1 MRKYVTVPDIR
12 QYPSYR
18 STNAR
23 LLYMHVA
30 MGMEISTRT
39 YAHSLRQLSAELG
52 LPFQQIRTALKQLE
66 NDGLVATQS
75 LTQVVTYGLTRK
87 VTHNVT
93 QIYVMSASE
102 LEEASNA
109 ASNTASNT
117 ATNTA
122 ANTPTNTDIN
132 NKNISSSGKL
142 SHSDA
147 RARLPKIREWFIG
160 SLGLE
165 ASEADELSKAFLDR
179 QELKGKTWDN
189 EGDLL
194 AHAISWAEKRMKPK
208 KVPKMSDNQAR
219 EAEYQ
224 RTAEVAAQQSPQEK
238 ELELV
243 RYAWNS
249 YCDKRKRLGDEFAAS
264 AKEYY
269 IARRREY
276 ESKYGEIKAS

>member
-1 MRKYVTVPDIR
+1 MRKYVTIPDIR

-122 ANTPTNTDIN
+122 TNTPTNTDIN
-132 NKNISSSGKL
+132 NINIPNSGKL

-147 RARLPKIREWFIG
+147 RARLPKIREWLLG

-208 KVPKMSDNQAR
+208 KVPKMSDSQAR
-219 EAEYQ
+219 EAEYR

-249 YCDKRKRLGDEFAAS
+249 YCDKRKRLGEEFAAS

>member
-1 MRKYVTVPDIR
+1 MRKYVTIPDIR

-52 LPFQQIRTALKQLE
+52 IPFQQIRTALRQLE

-122 ANTPTNTDIN
+122 ANTPPNTDIN
-132 NKNISSSGKL
+132 NKNIPINGKL

-147 RARLPKIREWFIG
+147 RARLPKIREWLIG

-165 ASEADELSKAFLDR
+165 AAKAAEFADAFLDR

-194 AHAISWAEKRMKPK
+194 AHAISWAEKRTKTAAPR
-208 KVPKMSDNQAR
+208 KMTDSQAR

-238 ELELV
+238 ELEMV
-243 RYAWNS
+243 KYAWDC
-249 YCDKRKRLGDEFAAS
+249 YCDRRKRLGEEFAAS

-276 ESKYGEIKAS
+276 ENKYGKIKAS

>member
-1 MRKYVTVPDIR
+1 MRKYVTIPDIR
-12 QYPSYR
+12 QYSSYR
-18 STNAR
+18 SINAR

-52 LPFQQIRTALKQLE
+52 IPFQQTRTALKQLE
-66 NDGLVATQS
+66 NDGLVATRS

-102 LEEASNA
+102 LEEASNVASNA

-117 ATNTA
+117 ATNT
-122 ANTPTNTDIN
+122 PPNTDII
-132 NKNISSSGKL
+132 NKNIPISGKL
-142 SHSDA
+142 SHSYA
-147 RARLPKIREWFIG
+147 RALLPKIREWLLG

-165 ASEADELSKAFLDR
+165 APEADELSKAFLDR

-208 KVPKMSDNQAR
+208 KAPKMSDSQAR

-238 ELELV
+238 ELEMV
-243 RYAWNS
+243 KYAWDC
-249 YCDKRKRLGDEFAAS
+249 YCDKRKRLGEEFAAS

-269 IARRREY
+269 IARRRDY
-276 ESKYGEIKAS
+276 ESKYGKIKAS

>member
-1 MRKYVTVPDIR
+1 MRKYVTIPDTR

-18 STNAR
+18 SINAR
-23 LLYMHVA
+23 LLYIHVA
-30 MGMEISTRT
+30 MGMDISTRT

-52 LPFQQIRTALKQLE
+52 IPFQQIRTALKQLE
-66 NDGLVATQS
+66 NDGLVATQN

-93 QIYVMSASE
+93 QIYVMSVSE

-109 ASNTASNT
+109 ASNTATNT

-122 ANTPTNTDIN
+122 ANTAANTDIN
-132 NKNISSSGKL
+132 NKNILNSGKL
-142 SHSDA
+142 SHSYA
-147 RARLPKIREWFIG
+147 RELLPKIREWLSG

-165 ASEADELSKAFLDR
+165 GPEADELSKAFLDR
-179 QELKGKTWDN
+179 QELKGKAWDN

-208 KVPKMSDNQAR
+208 KTVRKSDSQAR
-219 EAEYQ
+219 QDEY
-224 RTAEVAAQQSPQEK
+224 RRSAEVAAQQSPQEK
-238 ELELV
+238 DFELV
-243 RYAWNS
+243 KYAWEN
-249 YCDKRKRLGDEFAAS
+249 YCDKKRRLGEDSAAEEKEF
-264 AKEYY
+264 Y

-276 ESKYGEIKAS
+276 ENKYGTIKAS

>member
-52 LPFQQIRTALKQLE
+52 LPFQQTRTALRQLE

-122 ANTPTNTDIN
+122 ANTPSNTDIN
-132 NKNISSSGKL
+132 NKNIQNSGKL

-147 RARLPKIREWFIG
+147 RALLPKIREWLIG

-165 ASEADELSKAFLDR
+165 AAKAAEFAQAFLDR

-194 AHAISWAEKRMKPK
+194 AHAISWAEKRTKTAAPR
-208 KVPKMSDNQAR
+208 KMSDNQAR

-249 YCDKRKRLGDEFAAS
+249 YCDKRKRLGEEFAAS

>member
-1 MRKYVTVPDIR
+1 MRKYVTIPDIR

-18 STNAR
+18 SSNAR
-23 LLYMHVA
+23 LLYIHVA

-93 QIYVMSASE
+93 QIYVMSVSE

-109 ASNTASNT
+109 ASNTA
-117 ATNTA
+117 TNTA
-122 ANTPTNTDIN
+122 TNTDIN
-132 NKNISSSGKL
+132 NKNILNSGKL

-147 RARLPKIREWFIG
+147 RARLQKIREWLLG

-165 ASEADELSKAFLDR
+165 GPEADELSKAFLDR

-208 KVPKMSDNQAR
+208 KTVKKSDSQAR
-219 EAEYQ
+219 TDEYQ
-224 RTAEVAAQQSPQEK
+224 RDQEQRNQASDKEKDWEEVAKVYRWWKEAEKNKNQELAEFQRQAYEDLRQAWEKKYQPQ
-238 ELELV
+238 
-243 RYAWNS
+243 
-249 YCDKRKRLGDEFAAS
+249 
-264 AKEYY
+264 
-269 IARRREY
+269 
-276 ESKYGEIKAS
+276 KAS